1 MFISILYMVFKF
13 ILWILSI
20 VSVIGTV
27 IIGVIFIGALTKALP
42 VVGILL
48 ALIVLSVAV
57 YYIIMFVNDKKEK
70 KLYKQNLR
78 NSYENIS
85 PEIKR

>member
-1 MFISILYMVFKF
+1 MFISILYIAFKF

-27 IIGVIFIGALTKALP
+27 IIGVIVIGALIKTLP

-57 YYIIMFVNDKKEK
+57 YYIILFVNDQKEK

-78 NSYENIS
+78 NRHENTS